1 MNPKEDFVFHRDKKN
16 NIYAGGYKIDN
27 IFKRLNIAPIQG
39 NIQKGGGNPLPIPN
53 MVVPAGL
60 FYLQQ
65 TIPKIDMNDIEEK
78 EISESLYNKLYDLS
92 IYKNKTRK
100 HKKTNKNK
108 TRKNK

>member
-1 MNPKEDFVFHRDKKN
+1 
-16 NIYAGGYKIDN
+16 
-27 IFKRLNIAPIQG
+27 
-39 NIQKGGGNPLPIPN
+39 
-53 MVVPAGL
+53 
-60 FYLQQ
+60 
-65 TIPKIDMNDIEEK
+65 MNDIEEK